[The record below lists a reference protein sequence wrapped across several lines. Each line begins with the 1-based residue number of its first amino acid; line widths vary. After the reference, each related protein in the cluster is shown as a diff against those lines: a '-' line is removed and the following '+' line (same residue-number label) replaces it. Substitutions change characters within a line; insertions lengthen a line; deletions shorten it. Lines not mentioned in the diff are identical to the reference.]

1 VHAFPQTPAD
11 VLSFVVFE
19 HSQMRRGPRVR
30 DLPFFR
36 RADASPGDG
45 MSNFL
50 TFVHCRVDDAWLL
63 WEEKSAAMEE
73 AMTVY
78 QACIDT
84 AVEASQPEAVAHES
98 EAVTLGFD
106 NALDAVRFQK
116 NLRTALSE
124 VTWPEELL
132 DFGPT
137 RSVTSEG
144 RRVIAGLR
152 ISLGIHSGGSF
163 RMRETGERTVF
174 VGPAVSRAKQLAE
187 LGRGGHSLCSEE
199 VLDELGVAGRAASEC
214 DLVDLGTQVL
224 PKLSRESRV
233 FALIDK
239 QVTVPRLP
247 SFVEEEENR
256 TNITL
261 ERVSVIGRLEELAE
275 LARIFEGGQRLVT
288 ITGTA
293 GVGKTELARSHGLRI
308 LEKSRKDG
316 VSVWFC
322 DATEATDRESFVLA
336 FAQAVGESLPDDSS
350 VDAWVRELGNRLDA
364 REQTLVI
371 IDNLEQVADDVQPV
385 LRSWLR
391 RSRDVSFLVTS
402 RRPLGMEREVQFDLG
417 PLDTAD
423 AVRFLE
429 LRIQRVQRGFSI
441 ARETRDDAERLVHI
455 LGRIPLAIEL
465 VAARAPLFTIT
476 KLCERLEND
485 LSLLSP
491 GDGGGGR
498 HDTLLSAIQ
507 WSWNLLESDEKEVMR
522 QCAVF
527 AGGFAIEDAEHVVEL
542 DGEGRSV
549 VEVLEAIRQHSL
561 IRSDRPPEFPDE
573 TRLYFYV
580 TVREF
585 LRAQTDATV
594 DRALH
599 GRHATHFCQQGEAW
613 AGRAGR
619 PLTPESRRRLV
630 MNRDNLMRAHNNALE
645 LEGDLAAKLAL
656 IFEPLCHVELPG
668 EVYLDILDR
677 TLEQSRSSGP
687 GMQAI
692 RLARGTLRTELGL
705 TRLALDDLRSS
716 GDAEDV
722 DRDVRVEC
730 WIARSDVEARLGRPK
745 EADSAAERAVDIAM
759 EGTPERPA
767 TISAAYACAALA
779 ERLSLSS
786 MHERAADQLGAAME
800 IVGGLS
806 VAIPARVLS
815 RQAAALIAKGEL
827 DRAAEFLDES
837 LEAKGDTRRPVDR
850 DRDRVERAML
860 AMARQRD
867 DSRADLRS
875 WLERRETGLLAHH
888 RARAFCTVGVFAL
901 FADRPREGWERFR
914 LGRSELSRPDFPV
927 LAHKLLA
934 WESIAGL
941 LMGGREEISDDLDR
955 AEFPPAE
962 QAFLASLEA
971 FRLLSDARVCA
982 EDERLGPA
990 RQHIHD
996 AELAA
1001 DRVAEA
1007 ASSGASLDGR
1017 VALRL
1022 IRHAMAG
1029 FQEQFGL
1036 GEASSQ
1042 ATMDAMLVEE
1052 TARWFKL
1059 PDEDEV
1065 DITRRGPARRILH
1078 ALADS
1083 HIRDAGTPMTLDDI
1097 IDAGW
1102 PDEQLLPEAGANRA
1116 YVTIST
1122 LRGLGLRD
1130 HIVTTDD
1137 GYMFDPSL
1145 AVEWAGD

>member
-1 VHAFPQTPAD
+1 
-11 VLSFVVFE
+11 
-19 HSQMRRGPRVR
+19 
-30 DLPFFR
+30 
-36 RADASPGDG
+36 
-45 MSNFL
+45 MSSFL
-50 TFVHCRVDDAWLL
+50 TFVHGRVDDAWLL
-63 WEEKSAAMEE
+63 WEEKPKAMER
-73 AMTVY
+73 AMTAY
-78 QACIDT
+78 HACVD
-84 AVEASQPEAVAHES
+84 AALEASEPEAVAQES
-98 EAVTLGFD
+98 EALTLGFD
-106 NALDAVRFQK
+106 NALDAVRFEKQ
-116 NLRTALSE
+116 LRAELSG
-124 VTWPEELL
+124 VQWPDELL

-137 RSVTSEG
+137 RTVRSEG
-144 RRVIAGLR
+144 RQIVAGLR
-152 ISLGIHSGGSF
+152 ISLGLHAGGSF
-163 RMRETGERTVF
+163 RMRKTGGRTVF

-187 LGRGGHSLCSEE
+187 LGRGGHSLCSQG
-199 VLDELGVAGRAASEC
+199 VLDELGVAGQAASEC
-214 DLVDLGTQVL
+214 DFVDLGNQVL
-224 PKLSRESRV
+224 PELSRQTQV

-239 QVTVPRLP
+239 RVRVPRLP
-247 SFVEEEENR
+247 SFVEGEENR

-275 LARIFEGGQRLVT
+275 LAEIFGSGQRLVT

-308 LEKSRKDG
+308 LERSRDNG

-336 FAQAVGESLPDDSS
+336 FAQAIGESLPDDAS
-350 VDAWVRELGNRLDA
+350 VDAWVRELGNGLDA
-364 REQTLVI
+364 REKTLVI
-371 IDNLEQVADDVQPV
+371 IDNVEQVADEVRPV
-385 LRSWLR
+385 LRSWLQ
-391 RSRDVSFLVTS
+391 RSRDVKFLVTS
-402 RRPLGMEREVQFDLG
+402 RRPVGMPREVQFDLG

-429 LRIQRVQRGFSI
+429 LRIQRIQRGFSTTG
-441 ARETRDDAERLVHI
+441 ENQEDAERLVEM
-455 LGRIPLAIEL
+455 LGCIPLAIEL
-465 VAARAPLFTIT
+465 VAARASLFSIAT
-476 KLCERLEND
+476 LCERLEED

-498 HDTLLSAIQ
+498 HDTLLGAIQ
-507 WSWNLLESDEKEVMR
+507 WSWNLLEADEKEVMR

-542 DGEGRSV
+542 EDPGRSV
-549 VEVLEAIRQHSL
+549 VEVLEAIRRHSL

-585 LRAQTDATV
+585 LRAQTDAAI
-594 DRALH
+594 DRSVQR
-599 GRHATHFCQQGEAW
+599 RHATYFRERGAVW
-613 AGRAGR
+613 AGRAGQ
-619 PLTPESRRRLV
+619 PMTPASRRRLV
-630 MNRDNLMRAHNNALE
+630 MNRDNLMRAHDNALA
-645 LEGDLAAKLAL
+645 LEGGLAAKLAL

-668 EVYLDILDR
+668 EVYLDMLDR
-677 TLEQSRSSGP
+677 TLEQSRSSGA
-687 GMQAI
+687 GMQVI

-716 GDAEDV
+716 VDSDDV

-730 WIARSDVEARLGRPK
+730 WIARSDVEARLGRPN
-745 EADSAAERAVDIAM
+745 EADAAAEKAVQVAM
-759 EGTPERPA
+759 EGAQSQPA
-767 TISAAYACAALA
+767 GLSAAYACAAYA

-806 VAIPARVLS
+806 VSIPARVLS
-815 RQAAALIAKGEL
+815 RQSAALCAKGEL
-827 DRAAEFLDES
+827 DRAAEFLEES
-837 LEAKGDTRRPVDR
+837 LESRADAQRPLDR
-850 DRDRVERAML
+850 DRDRIDRSML
-860 AMARQRD
+860 AMARQRE
-867 DSRADLRS
+867 DSRADIRG
-875 WLERRETGLLAHH
+875 WFERRDSALLAHH
-888 RARAFCTVGVFAL
+888 RARALCAVGLLAL
-901 FADRPREGWERFR
+901 FEGRPRDGWERFR

-962 QAFLASLEA
+962 HAFLASLEA
-971 FRLLSDARVCA
+971 FHRLSDARVCA
-982 EDERLGPA
+982 EDERVGPA
-990 RQHIHD
+990 RQHLHD

-1001 DRVAEA
+1001 ARVAEA

-1022 IRHAMAG
+1022 IRHALAQ
-1029 FQEQFGL
+1029 FQQEFGL
-1036 GEASSQ
+1036 GEDSSQ
-1042 ATMDAMLVEE
+1042 ATMDVMLVEE

-1059 PDEDEV
+1059 PDEEEV

-1078 ALADS
+1078 ALVDR
-1083 HIRDAGTPMTLDDI
+1083 HIEEAGAPMTLDEI
-1097 IDAGW
+1097 IDVGW
-1102 PDEQLLPEAGANRA
+1102 PDERLMPEAGANRA

-1122 LRGLGLRD
+1122 LRGIGLRD

-1137 GYMFDPSL
+1137 GYMIDPSL
-1145 AVEWAGD
+1145 PVEWAQD